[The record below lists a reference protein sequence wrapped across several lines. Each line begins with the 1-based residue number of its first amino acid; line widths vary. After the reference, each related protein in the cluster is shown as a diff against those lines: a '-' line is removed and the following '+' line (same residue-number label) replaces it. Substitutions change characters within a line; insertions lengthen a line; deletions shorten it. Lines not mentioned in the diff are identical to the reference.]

1 VKPDGRPEIKEAYRK
16 NRKGEKEQTIYVA
29 VAGEKKEKEKEKGRK
44 PWEESDSE
52 DDYDPAYLHERRDA

>member
-1 VKPDGRPEIKEAYRK
+1 M
-16 NRKGEKEQTIYVA
+16 A